1 MLPFRSVKNF
11 YPRPPR
17 GGRPPAVARGY
28 PSAKISIHAL
38 REEGD
43 VGGDPALGLFGISI
57 HALREEGDAG
67 PQLRERPE
75 RISIH
80 ALREEGDEE
89 GPKVF
94 RLKTN
99 FYPRPPRGGR
109 PLTVRLS
116 ALPRSFLST
125 PSARRATSA
134 SLPCRSPARFLST
147 PSARRATYLLTVP
160 PTSIKISIH
169 ALREEGDDVG
179 VDDVVHI
186 ARFLS
191 TPSARRA
198 TRASSTATSTC
209 SYFYPRPPRGGRLSP
224 SCVYALH
231 WKFLSTP
238 SARRAT
244 KAIDDYTMQLII
256 SIHALREEGDR
267 RRPHQ
272 RPAGGI
278 SIHALR
284 EEGDPIVFRLYL
296 KLEVFLSTPSARRA
310 TCMRQEQNSSIC
322 ISIHALREEGDP
334 TTPVTVRCM
343 FLFLSTPSARRATM
357 SGQGSFVP
365 TEDFYPRPPRGGRR
379 LLICAA
385 DLGGHISIHA
395 LREEGDEKAQD

>member
-147 PSARRATYLLTVP
+147 PSARRAT
-160 PTSIKISIH
+160 
-169 ALREEGDDVG
+169 
-179 VDDVVHI
+179 
-186 ARFLS
+186 
-191 TPSARRA
+191 
-198 TRASSTATSTC
+198 RASSTATSTC
-209 SYFYPRPPRGGRLSP
+209 SY
-224 SCVYALH
+224 
-231 WKFLSTP
+231 
-238 SARRAT
+238 
-244 KAIDDYTMQLII
+244 
-256 SIHALREEGDR
+256 
-267 RRPHQ
+267 
-272 RPAGGI
+272 
-278 SIHALR
+278 
-284 EEGDPIVFRLYL
+284 
-296 KLEVFLSTPSARRA
+296 
-310 TCMRQEQNSSIC
+310 
-322 ISIHALREEGDP
+322 
-334 TTPVTVRCM
+334 
-343 FLFLSTPSARRATM
+343 
-357 SGQGSFVP
+357 
-365 TEDFYPRPPRGGRR
+365 FYPRPPRGGRR